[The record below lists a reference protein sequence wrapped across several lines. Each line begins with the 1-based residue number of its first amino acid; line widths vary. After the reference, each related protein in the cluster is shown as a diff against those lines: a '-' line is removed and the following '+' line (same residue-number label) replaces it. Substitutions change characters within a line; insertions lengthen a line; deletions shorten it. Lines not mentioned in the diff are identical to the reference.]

1 MAPSAF
7 TPLYGTVRHTHR
19 PPRTDG
25 GRLWR
30 AKLWI
35 VVVMVSILN
44 AVFAPANTAAAASAP
59 RRQGGR
65 RAVLCA
71 SNEPSAAR
79 AKRVAIARP
88 SKLKQETS
96 HCLLRN
102 GKDH

>member
-7 TPLYGTVRHTHR
+7 TPLYGTVRHR

-44 AVFAPANTAAAASAP
+44 AVFAPANTAASAMRR

-65 RAVLCA
+65 RAALCA

-79 AKRVAIARP
+79 AKRLAIAQASS
-88 SKLKQETS
+88 SKETS

>member
-7 TPLYGTVRHTHR
+7 TPLYGTVRHR

-44 AVFAPANTAAAASAP
+44 AVFAPANTAAAAAK
-59 RRQGGR
+59 
-65 RAVLCA
+65 
-71 SNEPSAAR
+71 EAAAHR
-79 AKRVAIARP
+79 SVPAMSPVQP
-88 SKLKQETS
+88 GLSTWL
-96 HCLLRN
+96 
-102 GKDH
+102 

>member
-1 MAPSAF
+1 MAP
-7 TPLYGTVRHTHR
+7 VRHR

-44 AVFAPANTAAAASAP
+44 AVFAPANTAASAP

-79 AKRVAIARP
+79 AKRLAIAQASS
-88 SKLKQETS
+88 SKETS

>member
-7 TPLYGTVRHTHR
+7 TPLYGTVRHR

-44 AVFAPANTAAAASAP
+44 AVFAPANTAASAP
-59 RRQGGR
+59 RRRQGGR
-65 RAVLCA
+65 RAALCA

-79 AKRVAIARP
+79 AKRLAIAQASS
-88 SKLKQETS
+88 SKETS